1 MNVRHKILV
10 VLVFIMVMHQ
20 VIVQV
25 IALQQ
30 IAIRQHWNM
39 MNAMLFFMEFV
50 DMISRVHNMCRYERA
65 MGYMKNH
72 FLGSFFENMFWQRT
86 RLSYDTFRSLIKVM
100 GTNLEPKIHT

>member
-1 MNVRHKILV
+1 
-10 VLVFIMVMHQ
+10 
-20 VIVQV
+20 V

-30 IAIRQHWNM
+30 IAIGQHWNM
-39 MNAMLFFMEFV
+39 VNALLFFMEFV
-50 DMISRVHNMCRYERA
+50 DIASRVHNMWRYERS
-65 MGYMKNH
+65 MGYMKNQ